1 MMMTSF
7 FSDDV
12 ASEARA
18 RNPATR
24 QEESVGL
31 ESSVNVVGSDEVNV
45 KPRLRL
51 GLAPD
56 LAEALTSDARSSDT
70 PTVESKNARRF
81 VSHLWS
87 VQLSEG
93 LPWKPCAKF
102 SFRHSSHINLLEAQ
116 VRKVLAKRVAAGCRY
131 IVLQDSKVC
140 LGAFNKGRSG
150 SERLNRILGI
160 EAAYQL
166 AKDVIAAAMG
176 DCTSSTR
183 AYARVR
189 SSTLEY
195 ARVRTSTHEYARVR
209 SSTLEYARVG
219 SSTHEY
225 ARVRSSTL
233 EYARVRTSTRV
244 RSSTLEY
251 ARVRSSTHE
260 YARVRSSTL
269 EYARVRTSTL
279 EYARVRSSTL
289 EYARVRTSTH
299 EYARVRSSTLEYAR
313 ARSSTRIGRRRRI
326 AKTQWIGEDELR
338 RHIG

>member
-1 MMMTSF
+1 MSPQSANLRCLGLDDDDGF

-56 LAEALTSDARSSDT
+56 LAEALTSDARGSDT
-70 PTVESKNARRF
+70 PTVESKNDRRF

-150 SERLNRILGI
+150 SERLNRTLGI

-166 AKDVIAAAMG
+166 AKDVSFAGIHTPTWAIRADNPSRHLRVLASRIPLPRWFWLLQQG
-176 DCTSSTR
+176 RVDRARALLDAISDTNRALARWALFGAVARSCATSAVPISSFR
-183 AYARVR
+183 AKA
-189 SSTLEY
+189 EQGPQ
-195 ARVRTSTHEYARVR
+195 
-209 SSTLEYARVG
+209 G
-219 SSTHEY
+219 SSGFGNRQSDSSHCSVPDVD
-225 ARVRSSTL
+225 VREIHRMGFGGVHAHSVVAPDCS
-233 EYARVRTSTRV
+233 V
-244 RSSTLEY
+244 
-251 ARVRSSTHE
+251 
-260 YARVRSSTL
+260 
-269 EYARVRTSTL
+269 
-279 EYARVRSSTL
+279 
-289 EYARVRTSTH
+289 
-299 EYARVRSSTLEYAR
+299 
-313 ARSSTRIGRRRRI
+313 
-326 AKTQWIGEDELR
+326 
-338 RHIG
+338 